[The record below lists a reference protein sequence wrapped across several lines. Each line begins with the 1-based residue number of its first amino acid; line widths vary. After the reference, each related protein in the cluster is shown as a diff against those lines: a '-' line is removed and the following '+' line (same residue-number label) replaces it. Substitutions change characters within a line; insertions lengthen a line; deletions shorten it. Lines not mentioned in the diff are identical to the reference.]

1 VTEDRAIR
9 ALIFDM
15 DGTLVDT
22 ETQTDAAIETVLGRL
37 GVPGFALPPAETRG
51 RTWPDVARR
60 IREQTSVALS
70 VEALSAALLEEWNR
84 ATERV
89 KPVAGA
95 PEALARAA
103 RAGLRLSVVSSSPA
117 AVIERLLGAIG
128 VLGLVGRDAC
138 VGGDQVSRGKP
149 DPEGFLRAART
160 LGATPEQ
167 SIVFE
172 DSRAGLLAAG
182 AAGMRSIFITCCAT
196 DVAANRPLAAAAIR
210 DYRDLPDAFYE
221 DPARGLER
229 LRDGA
234 ER

>member
-1 VTEDRAIR
+1 MTDAHAIR

-22 ETQTDAAIETVLGRL
+22 ETQTDVAIAIVLARL
-37 GVPGFALPPAETRG
+37 GVPDFALPPADTRG

-60 IREQTSVALS
+60 IRELTGVALS
-70 VEALSAALLEEWNR
+70 VEALSAALLEEWNL
-84 ATERV
+84 ATAQV

-103 RAGLRLSVVSSSPA
+103 RAGLRLSVVSSSPV

-128 VLGLVGRDAC
+128 VLDLVGRGAC
-138 VGGDQVSRGKP
+138 VGGDQVARGKP
-149 DPEGFLRAART
+149 DPEGFLRAAKR
-160 LGATPEQ
+160 LGATPAQ

-182 AAGMRSIFITCCAT
+182 AAGMRAVFITCCAT
-196 DVAANRPLAAAAIR
+196 DVAANRPLAAAEIH
-210 DYRDLPDAFYE
+210 DYRELPDAFFA
-221 DPARGLER
+221 DPARGLEQ
-229 LRDGA
+229 LRGGSG
-234 ER
+234 R